1 MEDIQV
7 MFSNFCEWRV
17 KEKVDTIIDDFKFD
31 EVEEVQKVYPHGY
44 HGVDN
49 LGRPFYIERFGILD
63 VPKLMQISNEERM
76 VKHYIKEYEILMKLR
91 FPSASAAAGKR
102 IEQGLTVI
110 DLTHGGIS
118 TFNS

>member
-1 MEDIQV
+1 
-7 MFSNFCEWRV
+7 MFSNYIEWRK
-17 KEKVDTIIDDFKFD
+17 KENVDSIIDEFQF
-31 EVEEVQKVYPHGY
+31 EEGADVQVVYPHGY

-63 VPKLMQISNEERM
+63 VPKLMQISTEERM